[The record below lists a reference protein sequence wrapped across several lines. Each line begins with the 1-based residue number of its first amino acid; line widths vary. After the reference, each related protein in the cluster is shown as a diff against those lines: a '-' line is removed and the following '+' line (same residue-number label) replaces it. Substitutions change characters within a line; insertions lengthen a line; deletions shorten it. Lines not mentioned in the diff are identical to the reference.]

1 MTRNNSDYPKLHRVV
16 ITGMGM
22 ITPLGHDVR
31 QTWDAL
37 VAGESGVDYI
47 TLFDH
52 SRYDVHIA
60 AEVKHFD
67 PAAHFGSKEVRR
79 MDRVTQLA
87 LVAARQALE
96 DAQLHI
102 TPENTYDVAV
112 VVGSGIGGIT
122 TLLNEHNVMLSR
134 GHRRVSPFTVPM
146 MLPDTA
152 TGQIAI
158 QFGIRGP
165 NLCIVTACASGLNA
179 IGEAFEMV
187 RSGRVS
193 AALTGGC
200 ESPINPFSMSAFQ
213 VMGALAS
220 DYDDPKTASR
230 PFDKTRSGFV
240 TGEGAAMLV
249 IESLEHARARGA
261 HIYAEI
267 VGYGCTDDAFHITAP
282 NVEGP
287 AMAMR
292 RALQQAQLT
301 PSDVDYINAHGTST
315 PLNDANE
322 TRAIKEVFGESAWDI
337 PISSTKSMTAHSFG
351 AVGAIETIVC
361 VQAINHDVIPP
372 TINYRV
378 PDPECDLNYTPNQ
391 AVRRSVRVAMTNS
404 FGFGGHNASL
414 VVREFTDEPSCSQ
427 QPA

>member
-1 MTRNNSDYPKLHRVV
+1 MTSNHNHNSNGQSHRVV
-16 ITGMGM
+16 ITGVGM
-22 ITPLGHDVR
+22 ITPLGHTVQ

-37 VAGESGVDYI
+37 IAGVSGVDYI

-52 SRYDVHIA
+52 TGYDVHIA
-60 AEVKHFD
+60 AEVKGFE
-67 PAAHFGSKEVRR
+67 PTAHFGSKEARR

-96 DAQLHI
+96 DAQLRI
-102 TPENTYDVAV
+102 TPDNTYDVAV
-112 VVGSGIGGIT
+112 VIGSGIGGIT
-122 TLLNEHNVMLSR
+122 TLLSEHEVMLSR

-158 QFGIRGP
+158 HFGVRGP

-193 AALTGGC
+193 AAITGGC

-267 VGYGCTDDAFHITAP
+267 AGYGCTDDAFHITAP
-282 NVEGP
+282 NVDGP

-292 RALQQAQLT
+292 RALRQAQVQ
-301 PSDVDYINAHGTST
+301 PSEVDYINAHGTST
-315 PLNDANE
+315 PLNDVNE
-322 TRAIKEVFGESAWDI
+322 TRAIKEVFGESAWDVH
-337 PISSTKSMTAHSFG
+337 ISSTKSMTAHSFG
-351 AVGAIETIVC
+351 AVGAIEAIVC

-378 PDPECDLNYTPNQ
+378 PDPECDLHYTPNQ
-391 AVRRSVRVAMTNS
+391 AAQREVRVAMTNS

-414 VVREFTDEPSCSQ
+414 VLREFVP
-427 QPA
+427 